1 MMPFMRENIE
11 RYTIEE
17 LEDILNIGDLEI
29 TKISLMTL
37 EEKNNFFNNY
47 LVLRNRLNELKK
59 SKEA

>member
-1 MMPFMRENIE
+1 MPFMRENIE

>member
-1 MMPFMRENIE
+1 MPFIKENIE

-17 LEDILNIGDLEI
+17 LEEILNIGDLEI

-37 EEKNNFFNNY
+37 EEKSIFFNNY

-59 SKEA
+59 SKEV